1 VTSLQRARTFLG
13 RHWWKIVHFT
23 TYTAAL
29 VFFTHGII
37 ADPLVQGRPVD
48 FIDAE
53 KVYVEL
59 CALAVIVATIYRIRH
74 RRSVTRLARSKTTSN

>member
-1 VTSLQRARTFLG
+1 
-13 RHWWKIVHFT
+13 
-23 TYTAAL
+23 

-37 ADPLVQGRPVD
+37 ADPLLQGRPVD

-59 CALAVIVATIYRIRH
+59 CAAAVLFGTLWRVRH
-74 RRSVTRLARSKTTSN
+74 RRANRKLT

>member
-1 VTSLQRARTFLG
+1 M
-13 RHWWKIVHFT
+13 HYT
-23 TYTAAL
+23 TYAAAL

-37 ADPLVQGRPVD
+37 ADPLLKNRPVD

-59 CALAVIVATIYRIRH
+59 CAVAVIAATVWRINH
-74 RRSVTRLARSKTTSN
+74 RRASRRAARA